1 VPTEKAFGGGVGQSI
16 VGSGVL
22 VLMLLAIVLVFL
34 LPRRFVL
41 APLMFGVF
49 LLPFGQTFVLGG
61 VHIFVFRL
69 MLLAGLIR
77 ASVSRSSDGPLF
89 AGGFNAVD
97 KLFVGGTI
105 YGAVAFVLRFRDV
118 GAVVNQFGIL
128 WDVLGGYFAM
138 RFLIRDDDDVQ
149 RAVKILTS
157 VAAILAITMLY
168 EKIYD
173 VNLYARIAGQ
183 PIIPE
188 IRNGS
193 IRAQGPFHHA
203 ILAGCFGATLL
214 PLFFWLWKS
223 GKSMLVGIVGMLA
236 STAITFSSA
245 SSTPVSAYLAGVL
258 GIAFWLLRNKM
269 RAIRWGIVVGILLL
283 NFAMHA
289 PVWYFLE
296 HIDLAGGSAGEHRAE
311 LIDNFVRHFG
321 DWWLIGTSDNAKWG
335 FEMWDISNQYIAQG
349 EGGGLVAL
357 VCFVAV
363 ITLSF
368 KKLGASRKSN
378 ERDRAIE
385 WYFWLLGVALFSNIV
400 AFLGISYFDQTQVSW
415 YALLAMISVATSPLL
430 IAKPVP
436 NSVRTKLPHS
446 LAKQPKSIVARPP
459 NETARWPNDHGESI
473 ARPGYKM
480 TATAQGNDSRK
491 QILVSLLHR
500 ARGHRPLSRPEG
512 FLLVT
517 KVSS

>member
-1 VPTEKAFGGGVGQSI
+1 MPTEKAFGGGVAQSI
-16 VGSGVL
+16 IGSGVM
-22 VLMLLAIVLVFL
+22 VLMIVAIILVFL

-61 VHIFVFRL
+61 VHVFVFRL
-69 MLLAGLIR
+69 VLLAGLIR
-77 ASVSRSSDGPLF
+77 AIASRPSESPLF
-89 AGGFNAVD
+89 AGGCNTVD
-97 KLFVGGTI
+97 KLFIAGTLW
-105 YGAVAFVLRFRDV
+105 GAVAFILRFREM
-118 GAVVNQFGIL
+118 GAVTNQIGML
-128 WDVLGGYFAM
+128 WDVLGGYLAM

-149 RAVKILTS
+149 RAIKILTS
-157 VAAILAITMLY
+157 VAAILAVTVLY

-173 VNLYARIAGQ
+173 VNLYERIAGH

-223 GKSMLVGIVGMLA
+223 GKSKIFGIVGMFA

-245 SSTPVSAYLAGVL
+245 SSTPVSAYLAGIL
-258 GIAFWLLRNKM
+258 GITFWLLRKKM
-269 RAIRWGIVVGILLL
+269 RAIRWGIVVGVVLL

-321 DWWLIGTSDNAKWG
+321 DWWLIGTSDNANWG

-349 EGGGLVAL
+349 EGGGLVSF

-368 KKLGASRKSN
+368 KKIGASRKSN
-378 ERDRAIE
+378 EGDRVNE

-430 IAKPVP
+430 TAKSVA
-436 NSVRTKLPHS
+436 NSVRTELPHS
-446 LAKQPKSIVARPP
+446 LAKQPKAFVSSPP
-459 NETARWPNDHGESI
+459 NENARWPSDYGKSI
-473 ARPGYKM
+473 ARPGYKR
-480 TATAQGNDSRK
+480 TAAPRGNDSRK
-491 QILVSLLHR
+491 EILVSILQRVQKHFPFS
-500 ARGHRPLSRPEG
+500 GPDG
-512 FLLVT
+512 FPLVT